1 MLLLF
6 WNKAIADVGFC
17 STQQAGQQSLASGTV
32 VEPIVIVV
40 GGGGGGAGGGLWR
53 GRLVPHFTTKIPAI
67 AGTVSTMQA
76 RQVSLATGDMVDTE
90 LEMFAAILMAAD

>member
-1 MLLLF
+1 
-6 WNKAIADVGFC
+6 
-17 STQQAGQQSLASGTV
+17 
-32 VEPIVIVV
+32 
-40 GGGGGGAGGGLWR
+40 
-53 GRLVPHFTTKIPAI
+53 VPHFTTKIPAI